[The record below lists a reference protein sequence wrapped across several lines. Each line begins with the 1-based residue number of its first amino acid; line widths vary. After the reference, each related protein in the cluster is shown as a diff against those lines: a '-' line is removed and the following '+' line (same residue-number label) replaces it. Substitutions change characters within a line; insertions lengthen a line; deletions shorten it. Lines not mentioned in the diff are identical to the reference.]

1 MFQKTYSGLE
11 GSDLLI
17 GKGISLGNDGDQVDL
32 GVKAAHDLNV
42 ERLKRV
48 TSRLNEENTSMDSV
62 VDDVHAVDLVLS
74 IQVRVESLFNVVDNR
89 APGLIVVDEITETR
103 SVDNSKAETDTSL
116 LNVGADGLD
125 GNGLG
130 NNVEA
135 RALALLGGVERGVEE
150 SVD

>member
-1 MFQKTYSGLE
+1 M
-11 GSDLLI
+11 
-17 GKGISLGNDGDQVDL
+17 
-32 GVKAAHDLNV
+32 KAAHDLNV
-42 ERLKRV
+42 ERLERV
-48 TSRLNEENTSMDSV
+48 TGGLNEENTSMDSV

-74 IQVRVESLFNVVDNR
+74 IEVRVESLLNVVDNR
-89 APGLIVVDEITETR
+89 APGLIVVDEVTETGC
-103 SVDNSKAETDTSL
+103 VDNSKAETDTSL

-125 GNGLG
+125 GNSLR

>member
-1 MFQKTYSGLE
+1 MFQQTYSGLE

-17 GKGISLGNDGDQVDL
+17 GKGISLGNDGDQVNL

-62 VDDVHAVDLVLS
+62 VDDVHAVNFVLS
-74 IQVRVESLFNVVDNR
+74 IEVRVESLLNVVDNR
-89 APGLIVVDEITETR
+89 APGLIVVDEVTETR

-116 LNVGADGLD
+116 LNVGAD
-125 GNGLG
+125 
-130 NNVEA
+130 
-135 RALALLGGVERGVEE
+135 
-150 SVD
+150 